1 MRYSVRFEEGYDL
14 YDERYESWLK
24 TNHPDVESKTF
35 TASSPNNTQIS
46 EAQQAPISSTSPLM
60 SCESS
65 STQSVSQSSP
75 LLTASKSIQT
85 PVSSNGVSRTP
96 TVAGPSSSSQ
106 DQSAPGSTPLTTAAK
121 RRSPLSDLLNL
132 PSNIRKAGSKT
143 PNTGR
148 ARVLTSD
155 ECLRLLKEKEEKKK
169 QVQVEKEK
177 RKMDRELK
185 KKHREE
191 EQKQKAE
198 EKAKK
203 AAEREA
209 AKAKKEAARAEKN
222 AAKTKTT
229 TSKATSGTKRCCPTN
244 QRQAQKKARCEIDE
258 TVHENLCCVCFG
270 SYDEDIGTGREWVC

>member
-24 TNHPDVESKTF
+24 TNHPDVVSKTC

-85 PVSSNGVSRTP
+85 PVSSNGVSRIP

-106 DQSAPGSTPLTTAAK
+106 DQSAPGNTPLTTAAK

-132 PSNIRKAGSKT
+132 PANIRKAGSKT
-143 PNTGR
+143 PNTGHV
-148 ARVLTSD
+148 RVLTI
-155 ECLRLLKEKEEKKK
+155 
-169 QVQVEKEK
+169 V
-177 RKMDRELK
+177 M
-185 KKHREE
+185 
-191 EQKQKAE
+191 
-198 EKAKK
+198 
-203 AAEREA
+203 
-209 AKAKKEAARAEKN
+209 N
-222 AAKTKTT
+222 AY
-229 TSKATSGTKRCCPTN
+229 
-244 QRQAQKKARCEIDE
+244 
-258 TVHENLCCVCFG
+258 VF
-270 SYDEDIGTGREWVC
+270 

>member
-1 MRYSVRFEEGYDL
+1 MFHYITGEAATSPDKNNTCSLTFSIEEEMRYSVRFEEGYDL

-60 SCESS
+60 FCESS

-121 RRSPLSDLLNL
+121 RRSPLY
-132 PSNIRKAGSKT
+132 IRIAKSSSKY
-143 PNTGR
+143 
-148 ARVLTSD
+148 S
-155 ECLRLLKEKEEKKK
+155 
-169 QVQVEKEK
+169 
-177 RKMDRELK
+177 
-185 KKHREE
+185 
-191 EQKQKAE
+191 
-198 EKAKK
+198 
-203 AAEREA
+203 
-209 AKAKKEAARAEKN
+209 
-222 AAKTKTT
+222 
-229 TSKATSGTKRCCPTN
+229 
-244 QRQAQKKARCEIDE
+244 
-258 TVHENLCCVCFG
+258 
-270 SYDEDIGTGREWVC
+270 